1 MVEQHSFIFPI
12 ADLKERVEKNTS
24 YLGMMRESDNEP
36 HMSDRLSLT
45 DGESFLSDDFLEEA
59 AAETYNWI
67 KAFGRNIDRAYR
79 IFPDGEMHNITE
91 GHGVH
96 IMVDGEKRGMTCML
110 TPNGYVV
117 ASGVV
122 HVSLPDIEIRI
133 GDAGRIDFKVTV
145 SYTTGILGT
154 PFAER
159 KVYTSTITATNDVV
173 LNGAYDFPV
182 ELEATALGDVVVKS
196 IDSVGIEI
204 TSVDKSYTL
213 HKGDYVCYLLDGG
226 ERMYGLVSSDYDSSK
241 DDALIC
247 EKLDGDMRHSV
258 MMKVELPDWQDRNML
273 PAVENYLRDALVN
286 YIIWRWF
293 ETVYPKEAETFHDKW
308 EDKAHKAQLG
318 LNSERK
324 ILQRKATWLQ

>member
-110 TPNGYVV
+110 QPNSYVV
-117 ASGVV
+117 VSVNAR
-122 HVSLPDIEIRI
+122 VSLPGIII
-133 GDAGRIDFKVTV
+133 NVGDSDKVDYKINV
-145 SYTTGILGT
+145 LYTTGIPGT
-154 PFAER
+154 PFED
-159 KVYTSTITATNDVV
+159 KKIYTSTGTATQDCALTNPF
-173 LNGAYDFPV
+173 YFPV
-182 ELEATALGDVVVKS
+182 ELETTALGTPVVKS
-196 IDSVGIEI
+196 VDSFCIEI
-204 TSVDKSYTL
+204 TSVDKNYTL
-213 HKGDYVCYLLDGG
+213 SKGDYICYVLDNG
-226 ERMYGLVSSDYDSSK
+226 ERMYGLVGGDYDSST
-241 DDALIC
+241 DNALIC
-247 EKLDGDMRHSV
+247 ENLDGDVRNSV
-258 MMKVELPDWQDRNML
+258 VMKVELPDWQDRNML

-308 EDKAHKAQLG
+308 EDKARKAQLG

-324 ILQRKATWLQ
+324 ILQRKATWL